1 MKVKIWPFGLGYLH
15 GGGAEDL
22 LDLHLVVSALPSIW
36 KPAIRESREARLE
49 AALVFNKPSEELVD
63 FFRVAACFLADFAL
77 KGPFLVELVDFF
89 GVQPSLQQPPLQQPS
104 LQQPSLQQAACFLAD
119 LALKGPFLVF
129 LARLFLNTFPVPF
142 FFMGLDFFDR
152 ATCFFDFCIF
162 TGILAAF
169 MEEEDIFLVLL
180 LARLFFS
187 TSCTLLEEGLLEFSI
202 FAVQGAADLTSVFFK
217 GQSWNEQRTQSNELK
232 LDLSCCLSIFLCPT
246 QSYFHEY

>member
-36 KPAIRESREARLE
+36 KPAIWESREARLE

-77 KGPFLVELVDFF
+77 KGPFLV
-89 GVQPSLQQPPLQQPS
+89 
-104 LQQPSLQQAACFLAD
+104 
-119 LALKGPFLVF
+119 F

-142 FFMGLDFFDR
+142 FFKGLDFFDR

-180 LARLFFS
+180 LARLFF
-187 TSCTLLEEGLLEFSI
+187 LH
-202 FAVQGAADLTSVFFK
+202 AD
-217 GQSWNEQRTQSNELK
+217 
-232 LDLSCCLSIFLCPT
+232 
-246 QSYFHEY
+246 